1 MEKMDGAPSDET
13 RRQGAAAHASY
24 RDADVQPGGAC
35 GGGDVPHA
43 SRRPADDV
51 PSEERALM
59 EGIREAVVTRM
70 PFGKYGPAAFPP
82 YGLPLCDLPY
92 EYLTWFE
99 RKGGF
104 PAGRLGDLMRLVM
117 QIKRDGA
124 EGVFDQLRA
133 PGPRPSLRRSRRLS
147 VRFDDP
153 E

>member
-1 MEKMDGAPSDET
+1 MDGAQPAGTPGPGDRDSDN
-13 RRQGAAAHASY
+13 
-24 RDADVQPGGAC
+24 
-35 GGGDVPHA
+35 A
-43 SRRPADDV
+43 SRRRADDV
-51 PSEERALM
+51 PSEERELM

-133 PGPRPSLRRSRRLS
+133 PGSRPSLRRPRRLS

>member
-1 MEKMDGAPSDET
+1 
-13 RRQGAAAHASY
+13 
-24 RDADVQPGGAC
+24 
-35 GGGDVPHA
+35 
-43 SRRPADDV
+43 
-51 PSEERALM
+51 M

-133 PGPRPSLRRSRRLS
+133 PGSRPSLRRPRRLS